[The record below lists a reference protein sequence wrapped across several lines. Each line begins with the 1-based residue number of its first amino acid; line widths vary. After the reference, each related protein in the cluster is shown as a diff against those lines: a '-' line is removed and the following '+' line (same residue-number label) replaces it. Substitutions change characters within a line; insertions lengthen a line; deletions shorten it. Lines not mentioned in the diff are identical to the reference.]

1 MAAARIQPSC
11 GASTRNV
18 AEVPDPIFSD
28 PRLARIYDW
37 LEIERPDL
45 DVYVAMANEFKAQS
59 VLDIGCG
66 TGTLCLLLAAA
77 GLDVTGADPADAS
90 LDVARLKQGAEGV
103 RWIAGDATK
112 LPPLQVDLA
121 FMTGNVAQVFLS
133 DVQWIETLQAIH
145 ASLKPGGRL
154 VFETRNPVRR
164 AWIRWTREKTETV
177 TQVPG
182 VGEVRSWCELLKVAD
197 PFVSFRWTYLF
208 ASNNEIV
215 TSDSTLRFRPQ
226 SDLERSLIAS
236 GFVVEEIRDA
246 PDRPGLEF
254 VFIATSMAPP
264 ASPIHPRS
272 AQHAS
277 DCEQN

>member
-1 MAAARIQPSC
+1 MRSRLELAAARIQPSC

-18 AEVPDPIFSD
+18 ADVPDPIFSD

-45 DVYVAMANEFKAQS
+45 DVYAAMADEFKARS

-112 LPPLQVDLA
+112 LPPLQVDLVA
-121 FMTGNVAQVFLS
+121 MTGNVAQVFLS
-133 DVQWIETLQAIH
+133 DVEWNETLNAIRV
-145 ASLKPGGRL
+145 AMKPGGRF
-154 VFETRNPVRR
+154 VFEARNPDRQ
-164 AWIRWTREKTETV
+164 AWLGWTREQTEAV
-177 TQVPG
+177 SQVPG
-182 VGEVRSWCELLKVAD
+182 VGKVTSWCELLGVDD
-197 PFVSFRWTYLF
+197 PFVSFRWTYVF
-208 ASNNEIV
+208 AESNEV
-215 TSDSTLRFRPQ
+215 LTSDSTLRFRSQ
-226 SDLERSLIAS
+226 AEIEHLLVAN
-236 GFVVEEIRDA
+236 GFVVEEIREA

-254 VFIATSMAPP
+254 VFIAAHVC
-264 ASPIHPRS
+264 I
-272 AQHAS
+272 Q
-277 DCEQN
+277 